1 MKPTNFSFND
11 VKTSLATESEGHS
24 SHTSSSRFLQSF
36 EGWADGSYS
45 DRLSDIGCGG
55 RVKAAV
61 CRWFPCLTSY
71 PRASPA
77 ELHRHKSE
85 TDKSVFRSLLDTL
98 LKQKTLFLWKQSR
111 CYHVSS
117 VLERD
122 WMLERQA
129 CMTPFSLVNEQL
141 QRFPLQILH
150 QWWQSE
156 LWNQMTIV
164 FPSSQ
169 PAIELPL
176 KYAFNPHFAPVML
189 WSTAESSVCA
199 PGCWPN
205 WVGRKASSICA
216 WITARSASQC

>member
-1 MKPTNFSFND
+1 MTEKTNLNRRVGQFSNQTQVWKLSTAFKATYAISNNVAAWWNQQTSRSMTSKHLWPPSQKDTPATPAALGFSRALKDELMVPT
-11 VKTSLATESEGHS
+11 ATGCQILGAEG
-24 SHTSSSRFLQSF
+24 
-36 EGWADGSYS
+36 GWRQLCASGF
-45 DRLSDIGCGG
+45 RAWL
-55 RVKAAV
+55 
-61 CRWFPCLTSY
+61 

-77 ELHRHKSE
+77 ELRRHKSE

-150 QWWQSE
+150 QWWQFE

-164 FPSSQ
+164 FPS
-169 PAIELPL
+169 P
-176 KYAFNPHFAPVML
+176 
-189 WSTAESSVCA
+189 
-199 PGCWPN
+199 
-205 WVGRKASSICA
+205 
-216 WITARSASQC
+216 